1 MPRERATANRGT
13 ILTTTM
19 RSAGW
24 HVGAAHVA
32 DSTLEEERRHW
43 LSLGGG
49 GSLFSTRVRCRPFT
63 QPSYHPAST
72 RIVLF
77 DACSGVAVSVPWK
90 RLLSAPAR
98 NEWLAASTYRG
109 RLGPGGNES
118 PCSFSS
124 ADLFEPSK
132 NGTNFSAPGCVLG
145 DR

>member
-24 HVGAAHVA
+24 HVGAAHVT
-32 DSTLEEERRHW
+32 DGTLEAERRHW

-49 GSLFSTRVRCRPFT
+49 RSLFSTRVRCRPFT

-77 DACSGVAVSVPWK
+77 PCLFGGRCSDAV
-90 RLLSAPAR
+90 
-98 NEWLAASTYRG
+98 ETLAASKERMACG
-109 RLGPGGNES
+109 IDVSGPASSGWVNES

-124 ADLFEPSK
+124 ADPFEP
-132 NGTNFSAPGCVLG
+132 NRNETNFSAPGCVLG